1 MVTHDTYDDGGG
13 TPGTDADPETGA
25 EGDTD
30 QLELDDTL
38 MDRGGDAGAGSVLDE
53 GYSPP
58 ERRPNRHRLETDL
71 EQSMGQSTAEKLTE
85 EEPEV
90 WDTGHGPAAGSREPD
105 RVGRLAADVADVMG
119 MPTADTMAVDV
130 GMDGGAA
137 SAEEA
142 AMHVID
148 EDDALADLELAE
160 ELGEGDEQD

>member
-1 MVTHDTYDDGGG
+1 MATHDDDGGG
-13 TPGTDADPETGA
+13 TPGTDADPQTGA

-38 MDRGGDAGAGSVLDE
+38 MDRGGDSGAGSVLDE

-71 EQSMGQSTAEKLTE
+71 DQILGEPVADKLAE

-90 WDTGHGPAAGSREPD
+90 WDTAPGRAAGAREAD
-105 RVGRLAADVADVMG
+105 RVGRLTADVADALG
-119 MPTADTMAVDV
+119 TPTADTMAVDV

-148 EDDALADLELAE
+148 EEATSADLTLAE